1 MDKDIQNY
9 MPMKL
14 TADILT
20 AAIEGFQAQ
29 KKRIDS
35 LISDIKQQLSGGRAE
50 PDATAD
56 APKRRRRMSAA
67 ARKRIGAAQRK
78 RWAEA
83 KNQAEATAPAAASK
97 PKRRLSAAGRKRIIE
112 ATKKRWALVRAKAA
126 QAAPRKKSGRKK
138 AASRKAGAKPVKKG
152 AGRQPETAKTT
163 EQSAGGV

>member
-1 MDKDIQNY
+1 
-9 MPMKL
+9 MKL

-35 LISDIKQQLSGGRAE
+35 LISDIKQQLSGGRSE

-83 KNQAEATAPAAASK
+83 KSQTGTTAPAAAPK
-97 PKRRLSAAGRKRIIE
+97 PKRRLSAAGRKRIIA

-126 QAAPRKKSGRKK
+126 AQAAPRKKSARKK
-138 AASRKAGAKPVKKG
+138 AAPRKAASKPAKKA

-163 EQSAGGV
+163 EQSAAGV

>member
-1 MDKDIQNY
+1 
-9 MPMKL
+9 MPIKL

-35 LISDIKQQLSGGRAE
+35 LISDIKQQLSGGRGE
-50 PDATAD
+50 PAATEE
-56 APKRRRRMSAA
+56 APKHRRRMSAA

-83 KNQAEATAPAAASK
+83 RNQAGATGPAAAAK

-126 QAAPRKKSGRKK
+126 AQAAPRKKSARKK
-138 AASRKAGAKPVKKG
+138 AARAKAAARPVTAKATEQGAAGA
-152 AGRQPETAKTT
+152 
-163 EQSAGGV
+163 S